1 MIRKSDVIAALKALG
16 FSYTNW
22 DVEEIQ
28 KLYKLRVTGIKVDRQ
43 YLEALIREYYT
54 PHRYQL

>member
-43 YLEALIREYYT
+43 YLEALIREYY
-54 PHRYQL
+54 RYQL